1 MFLPSILLSRVSLKL
16 NARKCNTLRTE
27 FARNRENIVVSGEE
41 VKDLEEFAYLRATVR
56 NEGGGS

>member
-1 MFLPSILLSRVSLKL
+1 MSRVGLKR

-27 FARNRENIVVSGEE
+27 FASNRENIVVSGEE
-41 VKDLEEFAYLRATVR
+41 VKDLEEFVYLRATVR

>member
-1 MFLPSILLSRVSLKL
+1 MSRVSLKL